1 MNGQKA
7 KGNALANEARC
18 LQIAKRELLLVRLGL
33 VEGN

>member
-7 KGNALANEARC
+7 KGNALVNEARYS
-18 LQIAKRELLLVRLGL
+18 QIAKRELLLVRLGW